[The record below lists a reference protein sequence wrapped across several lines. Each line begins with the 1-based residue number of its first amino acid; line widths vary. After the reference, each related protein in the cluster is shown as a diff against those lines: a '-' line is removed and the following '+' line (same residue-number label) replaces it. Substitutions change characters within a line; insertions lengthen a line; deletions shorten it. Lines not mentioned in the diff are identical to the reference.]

1 METHG
6 SRLRSS
12 LKDSDE
18 FTLTFELVPGRG
30 GRTQEINR
38 IVNLAKDIAA
48 DGRFQALSITENA
61 GGQPALSPETLGTEI
76 LAMGSEVIIHLSCK
90 DKNRNQMESLLFGW
104 DRHNLH
110 NLLVIAGDYPKEGY
124 CGYPKPVFDLDTLHV
139 LDLLS
144 SMNARE
150 QIHSENDAAGAQEK
164 SIPFLKGVVVSPFK
178 MLESELVM
186 QYYKLH
192 RKVAAGADF
201 VITQLGYDARKFHE
215 LLQYMKQNQLTIPVL
230 GNVFIPSLKVVE
242 LMHEGKLP
250 GCLIPDSLYEQ
261 VQWEARTADKG
272 KKARLLR
279 AAKLLAILKGLGY
292 DGAHIGGPALTFEDL
307 DFVLTQAD
315 QMVSDWQNLIP
326 DLSFCPPEAF
336 HYYEKDQAT
345 GLNITTETMRPPA
358 KPPWLS
364 AYSFSHWVHEAAF
377 EPEGRLYDFCKKT
390 CLRLDET
397 RMRGPLSTF
406 EHITKAALFGCL
418 NCGDCTLEKLAF
430 LCPQSRCAKYLLN
443 GPCGGSHKGW
453 CEVYPGRKRC
463 LYVLAYDR
471 LKPYGLAEKKFKSGF
486 IPPRDWSLNN
496 TSSWV
501 NFYRGLD
508 NFAKSED
515 SSDTCTKK

>member
-1 METHG
+1 MKTNNSKL
-6 SRLRSS
+6 SRS
-12 LKDSDE
+12 LHNPDE

-30 GRTQEINR
+30 GRTQEISR
-38 IVNLAKDIAA
+38 IVNLARDIAA

-76 LAMGSEVIIHLSCK
+76 LTMGSEVIIHLSCK

-124 CGYPKPVFDLDTLHV
+124 CGFPKPVFDLDTIHV
-139 LDLLS
+139 LDMLAR
-144 SMNARE
+144 MNLK
-150 QIHSENDAAGAQEK
+150 QQSPPNDDTGKGEMG
-164 SIPFLKGVVVSPFK
+164 SPFLKGVVVSPFK
-178 MLESELVM
+178 MLESELLM

-215 LLQYMKQNQLTIPVL
+215 LQQYMLQNNLNIPLL

-250 GCLIPDSLYEQ
+250 GCIMPDSLYEQ
-261 VQWEARTADKG
+261 ICWEARTPDKG

-279 AAKLLAILKGLGY
+279 GAKLLAVLKGLGY
-292 DGAHIGGPALTFEDL
+292 HGAHIGGPALTFEDL
-307 DFVLTQAD
+307 DFILTRAD
-315 QMVSDWQNLIP
+315 EMVADWQSFTA
-326 DLSFCPPEAF
+326 DLAFYPEDAF
-336 HYYEKDQAT
+336 YCYEKDQAT
-345 GLNITTETMRPPA
+345 GLNTATETARPPA
-358 KPPWLS
+358 KKHRLS
-364 AYSFSHWVHEAAF
+364 AYSFSHWVHETAF
-377 EPEGRLYDFCKKT
+377 EPEGALYDFSKKT
-390 CLRLDET
+390 CLYLDET
-397 RMRGPLSTF
+397 RMRGPFSTF
-406 EHITKAALFGCL
+406 EYITKAALFGCQ
-418 NCGDCTLEKLAF
+418 NCGDCTLERLAF

-443 GPCGGSHKGW
+443 GPCGGSHLGW
-453 CEVYPGRKRC
+453 CEVYPGEKRC
-463 LYVLAYDR
+463 VYVLAYER
-471 LKPYGLAEKKFKSGF
+471 LKPYGREEKFKSGF

-508 NFAKSED
+508 NFAKSKDPSD
-515 SSDTCTKK
+515 SCA